1 VYKRQGSFRP
11 FLPSDIRQASD
22 DVVTESVIWE
32 IRPDAIDDFYDTS
45 EPIDNEKM
53 ENRSKVEQMILG
65 AEYDE
70 FCRQILEEYGHEKP
84 CPRVQTKVSETFDRA
99 FKKLQE
105 SFRGILLKI
114 SASRFRFY
122 IDGLKV
128 LLLPYDTPQLSRY
141 GDAYV
146 FLWVYPDGIRG
157 YGPLENI
164 TQGRFNEIWELYCK
178 THGIVEGK
186 SKNEVFQAIS
196 GWVKGLG
203 AKKGKVS
210 KGRKS
215 SGPALNVSFGLIAQL
230 TEYVTPICKEEFRR
244 LVQSRFTDFSM
255 LTQEQVNKLV
265 ERGH

>member
-1 VYKRQGSFRP
+1 
-11 FLPSDIRQASD
+11 
-22 DVVTESVIWE
+22 
-32 IRPDAIDDFYDTS
+32 
-45 EPIDNEKM
+45 M
-53 ENRSKVEQMILG
+53 
-65 AEYDE
+65 
-70 FCRQILEEYGHEKP
+70 
-84 CPRVQTKVSETFDRA
+84 
-99 FKKLQE
+99 
-105 SFRGILLKI
+105 
-114 SASRFRFY
+114 
-122 IDGLKV
+122 
-128 LLLPYDTPQLSRY
+128 
-141 GDAYV
+141 
-146 FLWVYPDGIRG
+146 
-157 YGPLENI
+157 
-164 TQGRFNEIWELYCK
+164 YCK